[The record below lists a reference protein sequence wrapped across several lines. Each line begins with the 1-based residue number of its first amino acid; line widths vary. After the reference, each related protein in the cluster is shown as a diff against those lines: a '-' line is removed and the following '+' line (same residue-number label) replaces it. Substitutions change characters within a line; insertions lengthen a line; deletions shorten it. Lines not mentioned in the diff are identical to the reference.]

1 MCPPGL
7 APHDQQRPGREPD
20 GDLAAGGEAPE
31 HHEDAAGQGQRED
44 GGRGAVVGV
53 HVGRDTLAICRV
65 ARDNATI
72 CCCCAADLAGE
83 VSVDRQLVGHLVAMA
98 QTDRPLGH
106 SQAGGGDGGI
116 RQRAV

>member
-1 MCPPGL
+1 M
-7 APHDQQRPGREPD
+7 
-20 GDLAAGGEAPE
+20 
-31 HHEDAAGQGQRED
+31 
-44 GGRGAVVGV
+44 GV

-83 VSVDRQLVGHLVAMA
+83 VSVDRQLVRHLAAMA
-98 QTDRPLGH
+98 LTDRPLGH
-106 SQAGGGDGGI
+106 SQAGAGDGGI

>member
-53 HVGRDTLAICRV
+53 HVGRDTLVTCRV
-65 ARDNATI
+65 
-72 CCCCAADLAGE
+72 LSG
-83 VSVDRQLVGHLVAMA
+83 LVVKHAFKSRFKKLE
-98 QTDRPLGH
+98 DCYEN
-106 SQAGGGDGGI
+106 I
-116 RQRAV
+116 F